1 MSVEDFFVEI
11 GTEELPPKALKKLS
25 QSFTDNISKQFIEA
39 KLNFSS
45 VRSFATPRRLAV
57 FFTALETNQPD
68 KSIEK
73 KGPAISAA
81 FDKAGN
87 PTKAVIGFA
96 RSCGVEVSE
105 LQKIET
111 DKGAWV
117 SYTLKQIGK
126 TTAELIPSFIR
137 TALEQLPIPKRMRW
151 GALDFEF
158 VRPVHWVI
166 ILLGKKIVPATIY
179 GIKSDRKS
187 RGHRFHHHQ
196 NIELSHGS
204 EYERELHK
212 GKVIADFS
220 IRMELVKK
228 QVEEKAKD
236 LGGTA
241 VIDTA
246 LLEEVTSMVEWPFSV
261 AGEFDKKFLDIPS
274 EALISAM
281 KQHQKYFHL
290 VNEKGDLL
298 PSFITVCNIE
308 STNPASV
315 KAGNEKVIRPR
326 LSDSMF
332 FLNKDKKNSLHEH
345 LLSLKNVVF
354 QKKLGSLF
362 DKTMRVQFLAGTIA
376 TLLGENTTHAKRAA
390 KLCKCDLMTEMVG
403 EFPDLQG
410 TMGRYY
416 ATHDNESKEVCL
428 ALEQYYQPRF
438 SGDKIPQQVTGQSLA
453 LADKIDTIVGIFGI
467 GLSPTG
473 DKDPFALRRSVLGC
487 IRILIEANLQL
498 DLLKIL
504 EAAVEA
510 YDKQSAQLLGDKT
523 IQNVYEFML
532 ARLPVYYSSQ
542 GIQSDSVE
550 SVICLKPTYL
560 NDSDR
565 RIHAVN
571 KFRTLAQ
578 AESLAEAN
586 KRISNIIKKA
596 LNFKQGK
603 IDTKLLIEE
612 SEIKLAENIKQS
624 NNELKPLFKE
634 RKYEEAMNVLAK
646 LRDSIDY
653 FFDNVMVMD
662 EDLKIRNNRLTL
674 LASLRDQFLQIADI
688 SKLQS

>member
-25 QSFTDNISKQFIEA
+25 ASFTDNISKQFVEA
-39 KLNFSS
+39 KLKFDSIK
-45 VRSFATPRRLAV
+45 SFATPRRLAV
-57 FFTALETNQPD
+57 FFTSLEMSQSD

-81 FDKAGN
+81 FDKEGN
-87 PTKAVIGFA
+87 PTKAVLGFA
-96 RSCGVEVSE
+96 RSCGIEVSE

-111 DKGAWV
+111 EKGAWV
-117 SYTLKQIGK
+117 SYTLKQKGK
-126 TTAELIPSFIR
+126 QTAELIPDIIR
-137 TALEQLPIPKRMRW
+137 TALEKLPIAKRMRW

-158 VRPVHWVI
+158 VRPVHWVT
-166 ILLGKKIVPATIY
+166 ILLGKEIVPANIY
-179 GIKSDRKS
+179 GIQSDRKS

-204 EYERELHK
+204 EYEKELFK
-212 GKVIADFS
+212 AKVIVDFS
-220 IRMELVKK
+220 TRMELVKN

-236 LGGTA
+236 IGGTA
-241 VIDTA
+241 VIDIA

-261 AGEFDKKFLDIPS
+261 AGNFEKKFLAIPS

-290 VNEKGDLL
+290 INEKGDLL
-298 PSFITVCNIE
+298 PAFITVCNIE

-326 LSDSMF
+326 LADSMF
-332 FLNKDKKNSLHEH
+332 FWNKDKKNPLDNK
-345 LLSLKNVVF
+345 LTSLKNVVF

-362 DKTMRVQFLAGTIA
+362 DKTMRVKCLAGNIA
-376 TLLGENTTHAKRAA
+376 SFLGANTTYINRAA
-390 KLCKCDLMTEMVG
+390 ELCKCDLMTEMVG

-416 ATHDNESKEVCL
+416 ATHNNEPNEVCL

-438 SGDKIPQQVTGQSLA
+438 SGDEIPQQVTGQCLA
-453 LADKIDTIVGIFGI
+453 LADKLDTIVGIFGI
-467 GLSPTG
+467 GLAPTG

-487 IRILIEANLQL
+487 IRILIEGNLQL

-504 EAAVEA
+504 KAAIEA
-510 YDKQSAQLLGDKT
+510 YNKQAPKLLGDKT
-523 IQNVYEFML
+523 LQKVYEFML
-532 ARLPVYYSSQ
+532 ARLPVYYTSQ

-550 SVICLKPTYL
+550 SVICLNPTYL
-560 NDSDR
+560 NDSDK

-571 KFRTLAQ
+571 KFRTLPQ
-578 AESLAEAN
+578 AESLAETN

-596 LNFKQGK
+596 PDFKLGK
-603 IDTKLLIEE
+603 INTKLLVEE
-612 SEIKLAENIKQS
+612 SEIKLAAKVEES
-624 NNELKPLFKE
+624 NRKLKPLFQEK
-634 RKYEEAMNVLAK
+634 KYEEAMSTLAE

-653 FFDNVMVMD
+653 FFDSVMVMD
-662 EDLKIRNNRLTL
+662 KDSKIRNNRLAL
-674 LASLRDQFLQIADI
+674 LASLRNQFLQIADI